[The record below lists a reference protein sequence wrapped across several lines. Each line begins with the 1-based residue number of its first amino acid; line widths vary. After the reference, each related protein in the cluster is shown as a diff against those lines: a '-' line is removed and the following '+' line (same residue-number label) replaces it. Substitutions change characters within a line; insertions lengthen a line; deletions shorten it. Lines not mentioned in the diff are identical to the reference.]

1 MVQKDY
7 HGIQLA
13 DGEEIVRDYHAAV
26 QKRPK
31 INIYVAVTT
40 RRLLSAGESK
50 GVGGKSAFMS
60 EVYIQNISGIR
71 AFYGRGIDLI
81 RIIVGLFLTIIGVIS
96 FKVPFIGIY
105 IGILLILVGLYYL
118 FSSLMRRGKAVSLE
132 VFSKD
137 ATGVPISIGTTST
150 RLGPTLTS
158 LGLSS
163 YLRLGRRT
171 YLKPGPDAERMV
183 RELSACIMDL
193 QSDRENALKKWS
205 TAVSTPAHTG

>member
-1 MVQKDY
+1 MDQQNY

-13 DGEEIVRDYHAAV
+13 EGEEIVRDYHAAV
-26 QKRPK
+26 QNRPK

-40 RRLLSAGESK
+40 RRLLSVGESK
-50 GVGGKSAFMS
+50 GIRGKSAFMS
-60 EVYIQNISGIR
+60 EVYIQNITGIR
-71 AFYGRGIDLI
+71 AFYGGGIDLI
-81 RIIVGLFLTIIGVIS
+81 MLIVGLFLTIIGVVF

-150 RLGPTLTS
+150 RRGPTSAS

-163 YLRLGRRT
+163 YLMLGRRT
-171 YLKPGPDAERMV
+171 YLKPGPDSERMV
-183 RELSACIMDL
+183 RELSACVMDL

-205 TAVSTPAHTG
+205 TAVSTPTG